1 MSLLDA
7 RPAAV
12 DDVAE
17 RLPAEISAEELRKYF
32 SLTRA
37 DLVQVARCRGPAN
50 KLGFSVQLCTLRW
63 RGHFLADTRGVPAAV
78 LETLAPQLGLL
89 PMPLGDYPQDDK
101 TRAAHLER
109 LCQHLG
115 FVRCDRV
122 QRQRLLAH
130 LTNVAPRAPRTD
142 ALRKEAEAW
151 LLGQRIVRPGRTTLR
166 DLVAAAREAGL
177 QHSRKR
183 IPAA

>member
-17 RLPAEISAEELRKYF
+17 RLPAEISADELRKYF

-37 DLVQVARCRGPAN
+37 DLDQVARCRGPVN

-78 LETLAPQLGLL
+78 LETLAPQLGPL
-89 PMPLGDYPQDDK
+89 PMPPGDYP
-101 TRAAHLER
+101 
-109 LCQHLG
+109 
-115 FVRCDRV
+115 
-122 QRQRLLAH
+122 
-130 LTNVAPRAPRTD
+130 
-142 ALRKEAEAW
+142 
-151 LLGQRIVRPGRTTLR
+151 RTTR
-166 DLVAAAREAGL
+166 PPRPTWSACAN
-177 QHSRKR
+177 
-183 IPAA
+183 IPAL